1 MRTILLSILAALFLA
16 VPNAA
21 AHTYLDTTNPEDG
34 AVVTEPLQ
42 SIELTYAGKVEVG
55 STFKVMSSNGE
66 EIETVSMDLVDGVL
80 TGTFDTPLPNDD
92 YTVEWNSIS
101 ADGHPLSGQFSFTV
115 DAPVAEEPV
124 EEAVTEENEEQ
135 AEVNETVQNEAA
147 ETTAADEEETSNNTL
162 LYIVGAIL
170 LLIIIVSIFTIARRK
185 NTK

>member
-16 VPNAA
+16 VPSAA

-42 SIELTYAGKVEVG
+42 SIELTYAGRIEVG
-55 STFKVMSSNGE
+55 STFNVISSNGE

-80 TGTFDTPLPNDD
+80 TGTFENPLPNDD

-115 DAPVAEEPV
+115 DAPVAEEPA
-124 EEAVTEENEEQ
+124 EEEVTEENEEQ
-135 AEVNETVQNEAA
+135 AEVDETVENNVAK
-147 ETTAADEEETSNNTL
+147 TTAADNEETSNDTL
-162 LYIVGAIL
+162 LYIVGALL

>member
-1 MRTILLSILAALFLA
+1 MRSILLSILAALFLA

-42 SIELTYAGKVEVG
+42 AIELTYAGKVEVG

-80 TGTFDTPLPNDD
+80 TGTFASPLPNDD

-101 ADGHPLSGQFSFTV
+101 EDGHPLSGQFSFTV

-124 EEAVTEENEEQ
+124 DEEVDEEQ
-135 AEVNETVQNEAA
+135 AEVNETADNDTA

-162 LYIVGAIL
+162 LYIVGALL
-170 LLIIIVSIFTIARRK
+170 LLIIIVSVFTIARRK

>member
-16 VPNAA
+16 VPSAA

-42 SIELTYAGKVEVG
+42 SIELTYAGKIEVG
-55 STFKVMSSNGE
+55 STFKVISSNGE

-80 TGTFDTPLPNDD
+80 TGTFDSPLPNDD

-101 ADGHPLSGQFSFTV
+101 ADGHPLTGSFSFTV
-115 DAPVAEEPV
+115 DAPVAEEPLD
-124 EEAVTEENEEQ
+124 EEVTEVDEEQ
-135 AEVNETVQNEAA
+135 VEVNETAENDAA
-147 ETTAADEEETSNNTL
+147 KTTAADEEETSNNTL

-170 LLIIIVSIFTIARRK
+170 LLIVLVSIFTVARRK